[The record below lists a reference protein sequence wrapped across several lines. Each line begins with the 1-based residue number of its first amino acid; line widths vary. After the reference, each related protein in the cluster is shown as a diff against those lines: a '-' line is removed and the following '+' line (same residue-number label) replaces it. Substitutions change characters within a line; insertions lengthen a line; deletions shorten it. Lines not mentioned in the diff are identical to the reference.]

1 MTVNYQNANY
11 PAYNPAT
18 VFRLRPDV
26 ARYTNTMARKSG
38 DGGGGGGGGSAAK
51 VKKSQ
56 VKRAKKTD
64 SEKTDKDDKKSEED
78 EVSGSDTS

>member
-38 DGGGGGGGGSAAK
+38 DGGGGSTAK

-56 VKRAKKTD
+56 VKKAKKTD